1 MDCSIA
7 FAHETKPSKFNDQLC
22 KDSMRFINKKTS
34 LRSSELVC
42 IEIGDIK
49 QVMIISPA
57 VMIGMLDDKSII
69 LRLL

>member
-7 FAHETKPSKFNDQLC
+7 FAHETKSSKFNDQLR

-49 QVMIISPA
+49 QVMII
-57 VMIGMLDDKSII
+57 LQ
-69 LRLL
+69 L

>member
-7 FAHETKPSKFNDQLC
+7 FAHETKPSKFNDQLR

-49 QVMIISPA
+49 QVMIISPSA
-57 VMIGMLDDKSII
+57 TIGMLDNKRII
-69 LRLL
+69 RRPL